1 MSDEKL
7 DFAGSAWVDKATKVL
22 EALVN
27 EHGQE
32 ETSFSV
38 CEVFTDAP
46 SDVSASGIAA
56 WYFYIE
62 GKSVR
67 VGLGEEVGTDVRIQ
81 ADYESSLPNV
91 RLVYT
96 PEVLEEMRENAEERS
111 ANSSS
116 SVEGDMSKAPPYL
129 VELHNQMAPLTA

>member
-7 DFAGSAWVDKATKVL
+7 NFAGSAWVDKATKVL

-46 SDVSASGIAA
+46 ADVSVSGIAA

>member
-1 MSDEKL
+1 MPDEKL

-32 ETSFSV
+32 ERSFSV

-46 SDVSASGIAA
+46 ADVSASGTAA

>member
-46 SDVSASGIAA
+46 ADVSVSGIAA

>member
-46 SDVSASGIAA
+46 ADVSASGTAA

-96 PEVLEEMRENAEERS
+96 PEVLEEMRANAEERS
-111 ANSSS
+111 ANTSS

>member
-46 SDVSASGIAA
+46 ADVSPSGTAA

-111 ANSSS
+111 ANTSS

>member
-46 SDVSASGIAA
+46 ADVSASGTAA

-111 ANSSS
+111 ANTSS

>member
-46 SDVSASGIAA
+46 ADVSASGIAA

-96 PEVLEEMRENAEERS
+96 PEVLEEMRENTEERS

-116 SVEGDMSKAPPYL
+116 SVERDMSKAPPYL
-129 VELHNQMAPLTA
+129 IELHNQMAPLTS

>member
-1 MSDEKL
+1 M
-7 DFAGSAWVDKATKVL
+7 
-22 EALVN
+22 
-27 EHGQE
+27 
-32 ETSFSV
+32 
-38 CEVFTDAP
+38 CEVFTNAP
-46 SDVSASGIAA
+46 TRVASNGTAA

-67 VGLGEEVGTDVRIQ
+67 IGIGEQPGTDIRIQ

-96 PEVLEEMRENAEERS
+96 PEILEEMRANAKKRS
-111 ANSSS
+111 PDTSS
-116 SVEGDMSKAPPYL
+116 SVAGDISKAPPYL

>member
-1 MSDEKL
+1 MSKERL
-7 DFAGSAWVDKATKVL
+7 DFASAAWVDKAGQVL
-22 EALVN
+22 NVLVS
-27 EHGQE
+27 EHGE
-32 ETSFSV
+32 EGVSFSV
-38 CEVFTDAP
+38 CEVFTNAP
-46 SDVSASGIAA
+46 TRVASNGTAA

-67 VGLGEEVGTDVRIQ
+67 IGIGEQPGTDIRIQ

-96 PEVLEEMRENAEERS
+96 PEILEETRANAKKRS
-111 ANSSS
+111 PDTSS
-116 SVEGDMSKAPPYL
+116 SVDGDISKAPPYL

>member
-1 MSDEKL
+1 MSEGKL
-7 DFAGSAWVDKATKVL
+7 DFAGKAWVDKATEVL
-22 EALVN
+22 ETLVN
-27 EHGQE
+27 EHGDE
-32 ETSFSV
+32 DASFSV

-46 SDVSASGIAA
+46 TDVSANGTAA
-56 WYFYIE
+56 WYFYIT

-67 VGLGEEVGTDVRIQ
+67 VGLGEEAGTDVRIQ

-96 PEVLEEMRENAEERS
+96 PEILEEMRANAEER
-111 ANSSS
+111 AADASSS
-116 SVEGDMSKAPPYL
+116 IEGDMSKAPPYL

>member
-46 SDVSASGIAA
+46 ADVSASGIAA

-67 VGLGEEVGTDVRIQ
+67 VGLGEEAGTDVRIQ

-96 PEVLEEMRENAEERS
+96 PEVLEEMRENAEERT
-111 ANSSS
+111 ANTSS

>member
-7 DFAGSAWVDKATKVL
+7 DFAGSVWVDKATKVL

-46 SDVSASGIAA
+46 ADVSASGTAA

-96 PEVLEEMRENAEERS
+96 PEVLEEMRANAEERS
-111 ANSSS
+111 ANTSS

>member
-1 MSDEKL
+1 MTIQTR
-7 DFAGSAWVDKATKVL
+7 FRHGVATARCCTRV
-22 EALVN
+22 
-27 EHGQE
+27 
-32 ETSFSV
+32 
-38 CEVFTDAP
+38 
-46 SDVSASGIAA
+46 ASSGTAA

-67 VGLGEEVGTDVRIQ
+67 IGLGEEPGTDVRIQ
-81 ADYESSLPNV
+81 ADYKSSLPNV

-96 PEVLEEMRENAEERS
+96 PEILEEMRANAEERS
-111 ANSSS
+111 ADTSS

>member
-46 SDVSASGIAA
+46 ADVSVSGIAA

-96 PEVLEEMRENAEERS
+96 PEVLEEMRENAKERS

>member
-1 MSDEKL
+1 MSEAKY
-7 DFAGSAWVDKATKVL
+7 DFASAAWVDKAAIVL
-22 EALVN
+22 QTLVN
-27 EHGQE
+27 EHG
-32 ETSFSV
+32 TDGVSFSV
-38 CEVFTDAP
+38 CEVFTNAP
-46 SDVSASGIAA
+46 TRVASSGTAA

-62 GKSVR
+62 GKNVR
-67 VGLGEEVGTDVRIQ
+67 IGVGEEPGTDVRIQ

-96 PEVLEEMRENAEERS
+96 PEILEEMRTNTEERS
-111 ANSSS
+111 ADTSS

>member
-46 SDVSASGIAA
+46 ADVSASGTAA

>member
-46 SDVSASGIAA
+46 ADVSVSGIAA

-96 PEVLEEMRENAEERS
+96 PEVLEEMRANAEER
-111 ANSSS
+111 AADASS

>member
-46 SDVSASGIAA
+46 ADVSASGTAA

-67 VGLGEEVGTDVRIQ
+67 VGLGEQVGTDVRIQ